1 VASRWRNPGPL
12 VTCLVVAW
20 LALGPLPRM
29 PVLVVADAGFAALGR
44 GAAEV
49 VDALVGVPV
58 LPALAGLVVPV
69 AVPLVLAGRFL
80 RSRYEREAGAL
91 CLAWA
96 GTVLTG
102 LAVALAEAAEP
113 GPAGPGSP
121 SDWALLLGRRGLRAL
136 DRSADLVSVLRT
148 GATVLLV
155 IAIAVCA
162 VPLVADA
169 VGSGS
174 PPEREAKARAWSGP
188 NRRRI

>member
-1 VASRWRNPGPL
+1 VASRWRKLGPL
-12 VTCLVVAW
+12 ATCLVVAW

-29 PVLVVADAGFAALGR
+29 PVLAVADAGFAALGR
-44 GAAEV
+44 GAGEV
-49 VDALVGVPV
+49 VDALVAVPL

-69 AVPLVLAGRFL
+69 AVPLVLAGR
-80 RSRYEREAGAL
+80 AG
-91 CLAWA
+91 
-96 GTVLTG
+96 
-102 LAVALAEAAEP
+102 ALAEAAEP

-136 DRSADLVSVLRT
+136 DRSADLVSLLRV

-162 VPLVADA
+162 VPVVADA

-174 PPEREAKARAWSGP
+174 PPEPRAKATAWNGP